1 MRARTARTIPGRGAL
16 RPRGAR
22 GALALLTGALLV
34 PVSACGIS
42 PTDVREVARPPTVA
56 VPPPSKTIYLIKG
69 GKLTLE
75 PADVESDTVESL
87 LTALFAASTQPLGG
101 RDTALRGFTL
111 EGIEDSLNPIRRDE
125 VKLPRTSTLT
135 VIVKGE
141 GTLSRPAKAQIVCTA
156 QQDAAFEQVKI
167 VHRYEN
173 RPSKVEG
180 RFICGDLK

>member
-1 MRARTARTIPGRGAL
+1 M
-16 RPRGAR
+16 
-22 GALALLTGALLV
+22 ALLTGVV
-34 PVSACGIS
+34 PVVVAGCGIA
-42 PTDVREVARPPTVA
+42 PTDVREVARPPTVQ
-56 VPPPSKTIYLIKG
+56 VPPPSKTIYLLKDG
-69 GKLTLE
+69 RLTKE

-87 LTALFAASTQPLGG
+87 LTALFAASTQPLEG

-111 EGIEDSLNPIRRDE
+111 EGIKDSLNPVRRDE
-125 VKLPRTSTLT
+125 VQLPRTSTLT

-167 VHRYEN
+167 IHRYEN
-173 RPSKVEG
+173 RPSIVEG